1 MAIHQAL
8 SGCVKVRPLY
18 RIRQFL
24 SALHP
29 DAQSADVEAG
39 HFLSEAQTQLFQ
51 GMSPVERRH
60 AVAVLRT
67 LQRAGQVD
75 LVLGQAALLHDVG
88 KTGGRIRLWHRVLV
102 VLLQACCPGAL
113 GKLGAADPTS
123 WRYPF
128 YVELHHA
135 ELGALMAAR
144 AGVEDAGV
152 RLIDRHHS
160 TPRDEASQAERELL
174 SRLQAA
180 DEAN

>member
-1 MAIHQAL
+1 MAVHQAI

-29 DAQSADVEAG
+29 DAQSDDVETG
-39 HFLSEAQTQLFQ
+39 HFLSEAQARLFR
-51 GMSPVERRH
+51 GMAPVERRH
-60 AVAVLRT
+60 AIAVLRT
-67 LQRAGQVD
+67 LQQAGPVD

-88 KTGGRIRLWHRVLV
+88 KTDGGIRLWHRVLV
-102 VLLQACCPGAL
+102 VLLQACCSRAL
-113 GKLGAADPTS
+113 SRLEDANPSS

-135 ELGALMAAR
+135 EMGALMVAR
-144 AGVEDAGV
+144 AGAEDAVV

-160 TPRDEASQAERELL
+160 TAHHETGQAERDLL
-174 SRLQAA
+174 ARLQAA